1 MITLKQRDIVSL
13 ITAAL
18 LILPTLLSGAMSLLA
33 HTSDSA
39 TGWLWG
45 GSDDGAGITTGLG
58 WISMNNTNQGG
69 SVLYGVDVPLSNGNL
84 SGYAYSENMGYLAF
98 DNSAGYLTGCP
109 DGDCRA
115 YREGNSLKGWAR
127 FVEIADAGTNAG
139 GNTGWIHLSGV
150 AQDGTSYGVSINTD
164 GSFSGYAWSD
174 EFGAIDFSP
183 ASAFTAPAC
192 SDTIDN
198 DGDGWIDADDPGCY
212 AGVRYDPADTDESN
226 SGEDCSDGIDN
237 DGDGLIDAA
246 DPECTNGW
254 VDSEKPTPS
263 FFLSGGSITIP
274 AGDTTGSTSITL
286 TPLNGY
292 TKDVTMSYSVSPSPE
307 SGVSFDLSD
316 SELTASEYTFGTK
329 LTVTLTG
336 NPGSAAKYTV
346 RVKGK
351 DNDSL
356 SSFVDVAVDISDVIN
371 AGGGSTGPIDFDY
384 SEF

>member
-1 MITLKQRDIVSL
+1 
-13 ITAAL
+13 
-18 LILPTLLSGAMSLLA
+18 
-33 HTSDSA
+33 
-39 TGWLWG
+39 
-45 GSDDGAGITTGLG
+45 
-58 WISMNNTNQGG
+58 MNNTNQGG
-69 SVLYGVDVPLSNGNL
+69 SVLYGVDVPLSDGKDRK
-84 SGYAYSENMGYLAF
+84 SAYSENMGYITF
-98 DNSAGYLTGCP
+98 DNSTGYLTGCP

-150 AQDGTSYGVSINTD
+150 AQDGTPYGVSINTD

-192 SDTIDN
+192 SDGKDN

-212 AGVRYDPADTDESN
+212 TGGSYDPTDTDESN
-226 SGEDCSDGIDN
+226 SGEDCSDGDDN

-246 DPECTNGW
+246 DPDCTNGW
-254 VDSEKPTPS
+254 IDSEEPIPS
-263 FFLSGGSITIP
+263 FLLSGGSITIP

-286 TPLNGY
+286 TPLDGY
-292 TKDVTMSYSVSPSPE
+292 VDNVSMSIDSVTPSPE

-316 SELTASEYTFGTK
+316 SELTASEYASGTE

-336 NPGSAAKYTV
+336 NPGSVTNYTV
-346 RVKGK
+346 RVEG
-351 DNDSL
+351 NDGSL
-356 SSFVDVAVDISDVIN
+356 IRTVSVDVDISDVIS